1 MCAGYAK
8 ASRLLQ
14 PMAAVMGKSHT
25 TPLMLTANLAASKQV
40 ASNGMR
46 QQPATSSVSMAIG
59 GGDVQA
65 THEAAIADIEAAHQ
79 HHQHVAPDD
88 ERWHPAAANVS
99 SHPVTRVGA
108 WLARV
113 FTPRK
118 WSNGPALHDAAD
130 ADGPVERRD
139 AASDGE

>member
-1 MCAGYAK
+1 MRADYAK

-25 TPLMLTANLAASKQV
+25 TPLTLTANLAASKQV

-46 QQPATSSVSMAIG
+46 QHPVTSSVSMAVG
-59 GGDVQA
+59 GGDV
-65 THEAAIADIEAAHQ
+65 HEAAIADIEAAHQ

-108 WLARV
+108 WLAGA

-118 WSNGPALHDAAD
+118 WSDGRALHDAAD

-139 AASDGE
+139 AA